1 MAKYATDNKTLVYES
16 DSEFY
21 KIQAK
26 RGAKLEKFRP
36 TKKMHIVYDLSR
48 FFGFVS
54 KDDRILDVGCRD
66 GWAIGFMLF
75 RNFKQVQGCDV
86 IEKNV
91 EICRSHEYEV
101 DLASAESLN
110 CYDDSSFDAVFCR
123 HTLEHI
129 RCPKKSIKE
138 FDRILRIGGIFYCTI
153 PLEKKGRHPH
163 VKYGHSHVFNRIEEV
178 VAMMPQFTIL
188 KVVKRE
194 RTRSGLAATVVG
206 RKK

>member
-36 TKKMHIVYDLSR
+36 AKKMHIVHDLNR
-48 FFGFVS
+48 FFRFVGR
-54 KDDRILDVGCRD
+54 DDRILDVGCRD
-66 GWAIGFMLF
+66 GWAIGFMLL
-75 RNFKQVQGCDV
+75 RKFKRVHGFDV
-86 IEKNV
+86 IKKNV
-91 EICRSHEYEV
+91 DICQSHGYKV
-101 DLASAESLN
+101 DLASAESLK
-110 CYDDSSFDAVFCR
+110 CYSDSSFDAVFCR

-129 RCPKKSIKE
+129 RRPKKAVKE
-138 FDRILRIGGIFYCTI
+138 FARILKCGGIFYCTI

-163 VKYGHSHVFNRIEEV
+163 VKYGHSYVFNKIEEV
-178 VAMMPQFTIL
+178 VVMMPQFTIL